1 MSFFDGNAKEDI
13 FASYACFP
21 HSTRGRMHKEEEAIG
36 RSVYQRDRDRILHS
50 GAFRKLKYKTQVF
63 VYHEG
68 DYYRTRLTHSI
79 EVSQIARSLSR
90 AIGLNEDLSE
100 ALALCHDFGHTPFG
114 HAGEDAL
121 NLVMQPFGGFN
132 HNDQTLRILTN
143 LEQRYADFDGLNLT
157 WETIE
162 GIAKHNGP
170 ICGNYSLTLSQ
181 LDTALDLQLN
191 LYGSLESQVAAIA
204 DDVAYNSHDVDDGL
218 RAGIFTIQDLSEVS
232 LIAPIVEMLLSQYK
246 EISEGR
252 LVNETIR
259 RVVNTMVTD
268 LLDETKKRLLQTK
281 PLSSQDVRESG
292 RELVGFSNELRDQ
305 VDELREFLFQRMYR
319 NFKVNRMASKAKRV
333 ITALFQLFLAEPNC
347 LPSEWQQK
355 DKTINGDTQARQIA
369 DYIAG
374 MTDRYALLEYE
385 RLFDFKAKI

>member
-21 HSTRGRMHKEEEAIG
+21 DSTQGRMHKEEEAIG

-63 VYHEG
+63 VYHDG

-143 LEQRYADFDGLNLT
+143 LEHRYADFDGLNLT

-162 GIAKHNGP
+162 GIAKQNGP
-170 ICGNYSLTLSQ
+170 VFENYSLTLKQ
-181 LDTALDLQLN
+181 LDTALSLQLN

-232 LIAPIVEMLLSQYK
+232 LIAPIVEMLLRQYN

-252 LVNETIR
+252 LVNEITR

-268 LLDETKKRLLQTK
+268 LLDETKRRLLQAK

-292 RELVGFSNELRDQ
+292 RELVGFSNELREQ
-305 VDELREFLFQRMYR
+305 VDELKEFLFQRMYR
-319 NFKVNRMASKAKRV
+319 HFKVNRMASKARRV

-347 LPSEWQQK
+347 LPSEWQQE
-355 DKTINGDTQARQIA
+355 DKTINDDIQARQIA

-374 MTDRYALLEYE
+374 LTDRYALLEYD

>member
-1 MSFFDGNAKEDI
+1 MSFFNGNATEGG
-13 FASYACFP
+13 FAVYACFP
-21 HSTRGRMHKEEEAIG
+21 DRTRGRIHEEEGAIG
-36 RSVYQRDRDRILHS
+36 RSVFQRDRDRILHS

-90 AIGLNEDLSE
+90 VLGLNEDLSE
-100 ALALCHDFGHTPFG
+100 ALALSHDFGHTPFG

-121 NLVMQPFGGFN
+121 NSMMQPFGGFN
-132 HNDQTLRILTN
+132 HNDQTLRILTS
-143 LEQRYADFDGLNLT
+143 LEHRYAEFDGLNLT

-170 ICGNYSLTLSQ
+170 IFENYSFTLKQ
-181 LDTALDLQLN
+181 LDLAFDLQLN

-204 DDVAYNSHDVDDGL
+204 DDIAYNSHDVDDGL
-218 RAGIFTIQDLSEVS
+218 RAGFFTVKDLCEVS
-232 LIAPIVEMLLSQYK
+232 LIAPIVEKLLSKYNR
-246 EISEGR
+246 ISEGR
-252 LVNETIR
+252 LVNEITR

-268 LLDETKKRLLQTK
+268 LLDETKKRISKTK

-292 RELVGFSNELRDQ
+292 RELVGFSNELREQ
-305 VDELREFLFQRMYR
+305 VDELKEFLFQRMYR
-319 NFKVNRMASKAKRV
+319 HFKVNRMASKAKRV
-333 ITALFQLFLAEPNC
+333 ITALFQLFLEEPNC
-347 LPSEWQQK
+347 LPSEWQQESK
-355 DKTINGDTQARQIA
+355 NINDEIQARQIA

-374 MTDRYALLEYE
+374 MTDRYALLEYD
-385 RLFDFKAKI
+385 RLFDFKAKV